1 MADVTDLVQKG
12 LKTKTVIMTDYSTI
26 DSIIETY
33 FDLEPGLFE
42 MICRDEVGSSQ
53 YAACWDVDVEPEYNP
68 EDQWDMNK
76 IEAVKNKKPTG
87 GTQVILNY
95 LCFLGIVP
103 AGRYIID
110 VSW

>member
-1 MADVTDLVQKG
+1 MANVTDLVQKG
-12 LKTKTVIMTDYSTI
+12 LRTETVIMTDYGCI

-53 YAACWDVDVEPEYNP
+53 YAACWEINVEPEYDP
-68 EDQWDMNK
+68 ESRWDAK
-76 IEAVKNKKPTG
+76 YIEAVKNKRPTG
-87 GTQVILNY
+87 GTRVILNY

-103 AGRYIID
+103 AGKYIID